1 MPNETLP
8 QRTLR
13 TTFWLALFFS
23 LVFGLRGDVR
33 ISFGLGLGA
42 AIALFSLWSLIVIVP
57 RLVAPGNP
65 TAGKILLG
73 IAAFLK
79 LPLYAGI
86 LQFAM
91 VSPYIEPFAVFIG
104 ACFVPAVLV
113 LKVAGYQLVEKVNL
127 PLGEETCRAS
137 SSASN

>member
-13 TTFWLALFFS
+13 TTFWLSAFFA
-23 LVFGLRGDVR
+23 LVFGLRGDFRV
-33 ISFGLGLGA
+33 SFGLALGA
-42 AIALFSLWSLIVIVP
+42 AIALFSLWSLIVLVP
-57 RLVAPGNP
+57 RLAAPGN
-65 TAGKILLG
+65 ASASKFLLG
-73 IAAFLK
+73 MAAFLK

-91 VSPYIEPFAVFIG
+91 VSPYIEPFAVFVG

-113 LKVAGYQLVEKVNL
+113 LKVAGYQLIERVSV
-127 PLGEETCRAS
+127 GEETCP

>member
-13 TTFWLALFFS
+13 TTFWLSALFV
-23 LVFGLRGDVR
+23 LIFGLRGETR
-33 ISFGLGLGA
+33 ISFGLALGA
-42 AIALFSLWSLIVIVP
+42 AIALFSLWSLIVLVP
-57 RLVAPGNP
+57 RLVTPGN
-65 TAGKILLG
+65 AGASKFLLG
-73 IAAFLK
+73 MAPFLK

-91 VSPYIEPFAVFIG
+91 VSPYIEPFAVFVG

-113 LKVAGYQLVEKVNL
+113 LKVAGYQLIERINL
-127 PLGEETCRAS
+127 PVGEETCP
-137 SSASN
+137 SSAAN

>member
-13 TTFWLALFFS
+13 TTFLLAAFFT
-23 LVFGLRGDVR
+23 LVFAMRGEIK

-42 AIALFSLWSLIVIVP
+42 AIALFSLWSLIVLVP
-57 RLVAPGNP
+57 RLATPGN
-65 TAGKILLG
+65 ASASKFLLG
-73 IAAFLK
+73 LAAFLK
-79 LPLYAGI
+79 LPIYAGV

-91 VSPYIEPFAVFIG
+91 VSPYIEPFAVFVG

-113 LKVAGYQLVEKVNL
+113 LKVAGYQLIEKVNL
-127 PLGEETCRAS
+127 PLGEETCQAS
-137 SSASN
+137 STASN

>member
-13 TTFWLALFFS
+13 TTFWLAALFS
-23 LVFGLRGDVR
+23 LIFGLRGEMK
-33 ISFGLGLGA
+33 IAFGLALGS
-42 AIALFSLWSLIVIVP
+42 AIALFSLWSLIVLVP
-57 RLVAPGNP
+57 RLVTPGKAPVS
-65 TAGKILLG
+65 KFLLG
-73 IAAFLK
+73 TAAFLK

-91 VSPYIEPFAVFIG
+91 VSPLIEPFAVFVG

-113 LKVAGYQLVEKVNL
+113 LKVVGFQMVEKVNQ
-127 PLGEETCRAS
+127 PLGDETCRARS
-137 SSASN
+137 TVSN